1 MITTIKSSPT
11 IAPHI
16 AAKAAEPQDRFE
28 PSRDSFSVAE
38 AIDASSAEAASL
50 RLKMADE
57 EYVPG
62 EVLVRM
68 APGLKADSLESFAA
82 DYGAKVK
89 CHFDVPANMLAAIG
103 GEMMSLSLPES
114 LDVAGALAAMRRDPR
129 VAVAE
134 SNDILHAVVDH
145 PEPVTPNDLDGQLWG
160 LSNTGQDGGIAG
172 VDCKASLAWNIST
185 GTNEGPVVAVID
197 TGVDFEHRDLRNN
210 IWRNPNEAA
219 DGADTDGNGVI
230 DDLVGYNAI
239 DDSGNPQD
247 ENGHGTHCAG
257 TIGAEGNNGT
267 GVVGVNWRARVMP
280 VRFLGATGSGTTE
293 DSIKCVLYASK
304 MGAKITSNS
313 WAGFKYNQVLYDALA
328 ASPALHVCAAGNEG
342 YNNDVRPVY
351 PASYELDNI
360 ISVAAHD
367 RQDRLAS
374 FSNSGS
380 GSVDLAA
387 PGVDIYSTK
396 PSNAY
401 QSLSGTSMA
410 TPHVAGVATLVA
422 SAYPDATPEDIKR
435 RILSGV
441 DQMPQPWAGRLTTGG
456 RLNALKALEND
467 QVAPA
472 PAADLAVKQIGPES
486 AQLQWTATGDDGT
499 DGHANGY
506 ELRYSDHPIVD
517 GEAAPGQVGFDQATK
532 VRIEAPKDSGQIE
545 STVVKFAP
553 SGKERKMYFSL
564 KVIDNVGNRSP
575 AQTVE
580 VAVPS
585 TPVVLEDNMDG
596 QRSEWTADAGWARV
610 EVEGRGQVWTDSP
623 AGDYDVNYDGA
634 ITSKEFSLEGLKNS
648 KLNIDLKYD
657 VEQKHDGVTVEVY
670 GSSWWMRKWRTVA
683 SFDGIDAWKTHQI
696 DISKYDGQKDLKVRV
711 RLESDSSRNRDGVYV
726 DNVVITGEPDK

>member
-1 MITTIKSSPT
+1 MITTIKSSPS

-16 AAKAAEPQDRFE
+16 AAKAAEPKDRFE
-28 PSRDSFSVAE
+28 PSKDSFSVAS
-38 AIDASSAEAASL
+38 AIEASSAEAASL
-50 RLKMADE
+50 RLKMATE

-62 EVLVRM
+62 EVLVKM
-68 APGLKADSLESFAA
+68 APGFAADSLKTFAA

-89 CHFDVPANMLAAIG
+89 CHFDVPANMLAAVG
-103 GEMMSLSLPES
+103 GEMMSLSLPDN
-114 LDVAGALAAMRRDPR
+114 LDVAGALAAMRQDPR
-129 VAVAE
+129 VAAAA
-134 SNDILHAVVDH
+134 SNDIVHAVEDH
-145 PEPVTPNDLDGQLWG
+145 AEPVHPDDLDGQLWG

-172 VDCKASLAWNIST
+172 VDCKATMAWNIST
-185 GTNEGPVVAVID
+185 GSNEGPVVAVID

-210 IWRNPNEAA
+210 IWHNPNEAA
-219 DGADTDGNGVI
+219 DGSDTDGNGVI
-230 DDLVGYNAI
+230 DDLVGFNSI
-239 DDSGNPQD
+239 DGSGNPID

-267 GVVGVNWRARVMP
+267 GVVGVNWKARIMP
-280 VRFLGATGSGTTE
+280 ARFLGPTGSGTTE
-293 DSIKCVLYASK
+293 DAIKCVLYASK

-313 WAGFKYNQVLYDALA
+313 WAGFQYNQVLYDALA

-396 PSNAY
+396 PGNAY

-422 SAYPDATPEDIKR
+422 SAYPEATAEDIKR

-441 DQMPQPWAGRLTTGG
+441 DQMPQPWAGRLGTGG

-472 PAADLAVKQIGPES
+472 PAADLGVKQVGPQS
-486 AQLQWTATGDDGT
+486 VQLQWTATGDDGT
-499 DGHANGY
+499 EGQANG
-506 ELRYSDHPIVD
+506 
-517 GEAAPGQVGFDQATK
+517 
-532 VRIEAPKDSGQIE
+532 
-545 STVVKFAP
+545 
-553 SGKERKMYFSL
+553 
-564 KVIDNVGNRSP
+564 
-575 AQTVE
+575 
-580 VAVPS
+580 
-585 TPVVLEDNMDG
+585 
-596 QRSEWTADAGWARV
+596 
-610 EVEGRGQVWTDSP
+610 
-623 AGDYDVNYDGA
+623 
-634 ITSKEFSLEGLKNS
+634 
-648 KLNIDLKYD
+648 
-657 VEQKHDGVTVEVY
+657 
-670 GSSWWMRKWRTVA
+670 
-683 SFDGIDAWKTHQI
+683 
-696 DISKYDGQKDLKVRV
+696 
-711 RLESDSSRNRDGVYV
+711 
-726 DNVVITGEPDK
+726 